1 MRFLV
6 LIDYTDM
13 EGRAR
18 TIDAHRAYLAEARAR
33 GDISESGPFADGK
46 GGMYVL
52 KLADE
57 RAAQAFVDQDPYY
70 RDGKLRFAIRAFTSA
85 FDPVR
90 PNTP

>member
-18 TIDAHRAYLAEARAR
+18 TLDAHREYLAAGRAS
-33 GDISESGPFADGK
+33 GAVTESGPFADTK

-52 KLADE
+52 KVADE
-57 RAAQAFVDQDPYY
+57 RAAQAFVDNDPYY
-70 RDGKLRFAIRAFTSA
+70 RDGKLKLAIRGFTSA
-85 FDPVR
+85 FDK
-90 PNTP
+90 